1 MNKIEAK
8 SILQKV
14 NGGKYNWFGIDYN
27 INLYKGCSHGCIYCD
42 SRSNCYK
49 IDNFDNVRVKD
60 NAINILY
67 KELKSKRNKGVVG
80 LGSMSDTYNPFERT
94 LNVTRD
100 TLKLIRDFGFGVA
113 IDTKSSLI
121 TRDIDILKGINKN
134 NSVIVKITITTFD
147 DRLSKIIEPN
157 VNETR
162 KRFEVLRKLSKEGIF
177 CGVLLTPILPFI
189 TDNELNIKNI
199 VKEAYES
206 GAKFIY
212 STYAVTLRENQRD
225 YYYKKLNEQ
234 FQGLV
239 GKYIK
244 TYGNSYI
251 CNSLKAK
258 SLKMVLEEQ
267 CQKYGLL
274 YKMEDIIDAYKKDK
288 EYEQISIF

>member
-177 CGVLLTPILPFI
+177 CGV
-189 TDNELNIKNI
+189 
-199 VKEAYES
+199 
-206 GAKFIY
+206 
-212 STYAVTLRENQRD
+212 
-225 YYYKKLNEQ
+225 
-234 FQGLV
+234 
-239 GKYIK
+239 
-244 TYGNSYI
+244 
-251 CNSLKAK
+251 
-258 SLKMVLEEQ
+258 
-267 CQKYGLL
+267 
-274 YKMEDIIDAYKKDK
+274 
-288 EYEQISIF
+288 